1 MQHCSPACIGR
12 LQTTDYCVRMVIVL
26 SAIDELLFQAHEYS
40 RTLHFSTLD
49 TRISKLERLTT
60 FATQRI
66 QFRGSSRDCQL
77 TFEPYCRTYSM
88 LVVIYQQDTTIYY
101 INHDQQ
107 TTQQEKCWSAIKY
120 LNLDTIFLGTEH
132 SKKTWKSSPK
142 RDVMNKGNYQAPSAS
157 WPSHKGCGS
166 ILDLTSETHNYLALQ
181 KSL

>member
-1 MQHCSPACIGR
+1 MNKFRAEFIFAPIHLHHYYFFVS
-12 LQTTDYCVRMVIVL
+12 
-26 SAIDELLFQAHEYS
+26 S
-40 RTLHFSTLD
+40 RTPHFSTLD
-49 TRISKLERLTT
+49 PRLSILDSRVSKLERLTT

-88 LVVIYQQDTTIYY
+88 LAVIYQQDTTIYY

-132 SKKTWKSSPK
+132 SKKT
-142 RDVMNKGNYQAPSAS
+142 
-157 WPSHKGCGS
+157 
-166 ILDLTSETHNYLALQ
+166 
-181 KSL
+181 